1 MRKVLYVS
9 LLVALWLVACREPN
23 PLEYEPEVHPE
34 RVSVAYLKS
43 FYRTAPVCVDGA
55 VQIEGHIIANDF
67 NGNLYNELCVADS
80 TGGIIVRLD
89 ADSLYRRFREGARV
103 AVRCNGLWLGS
114 SGGTIELG
122 AAPTD
127 EYEVDPIPTEE
138 IGFYL
143 STDTMR
149 QIEIVPRSLTIA
161 ECAPEYVSTRVLIE
175 RVQFIEEELPLGW
188 CDRVIDS
195 LSGEPIAV
203 ATVRHLVDPRG
214 DTIDVYTSPYAD
226 FVQVPLPSGSGS
238 VEGLLG
244 YFNRRYQLRILSSYH
259 IVLTDARF

>member
-1 MRKVLYVS
+1 MKRALFVS
-9 LLVALWLVACREPN
+9 LLVTLWFVACREPN

-43 FYRTAPVCVDGA
+43 FYRTAPVRVDRA
-55 VQIEGHIIANDF
+55 LRIEGRIVANDF
-67 NGNLYNELCVADS
+67 NGNLHNELCVADS

-89 ADSLYRRFREGARV
+89 ADRLYRRFWVGAKV

-122 AAPTD
+122 AAPTG

-138 IGFYL
+138 IGLYL
-143 STDTMR
+143 STDSTN
-149 QIEIVPRSLTIA
+149 QIEVAARSLTIA
-161 ECAPEYVSTRVLIE
+161 ECVPEYVSTLVRIE
-175 RVQFIEEELPLGW
+175 GVQFVEEELPLGW
-188 CDRVIDS
+188 CDTVIDS
-195 LSGEPIAV
+195 LTGEPIAV

-226 FVQVPLPSGSGS
+226 FVQSPLPSGSGS
-238 VEGLLG
+238 IEGLLG
-244 YFNRRYQLRILSSYH
+244 YFNRCYQLRILNSYH
-259 IVLTDARF
+259 IAMTDVRF

>member
-1 MRKVLYVS
+1 MRRALFVS
-9 LLVALWLVACREPN
+9 LLMTLWLVACREPN

-43 FYRTAPVCVDGA
+43 LYRTAPVRVDRA
-55 VQIEGHIIANDF
+55 LRIEGRIVANDF
-67 NGNLYNELCVADS
+67 NGNLHNELCVADS

-89 ADSLYRRFREGARV
+89 ADRLYRRFWVGAKV

-122 AAPTD
+122 AAPTG

-138 IGFYL
+138 IGLYL
-143 STDTMR
+143 STDSTN
-149 QIEIVPRSLTIA
+149 QIEVAARSLTIA
-161 ECAPEYVSTRVLIE
+161 ECVPEYVSTLVRIE
-175 RVQFIEEELPLGW
+175 GVQFVEEELPLGW
-188 CDRVIDS
+188 CDTVIDS
-195 LSGEPIAV
+195 LTGEPIAV

-226 FVQVPLPSGSGS
+226 FVQSPLPSGSGS
-238 VEGLLG
+238 IEGLLG
-244 YFNRRYQLRILSSYH
+244 YFNRCYQLRILNSYH
-259 IVLTDARF
+259 IAMTDVRF